1 MSLLSHWQPIVAGL
15 VVVLA
20 VIYLVWKLGF
30 EGRAPKKKRGP
41 DVPLSRLVRKRPDRG
56 CH

>member
-20 VIYLVWKLGF
+20 VIYLVWKFGF
-30 EGRAPKKKRGP
+30 EGRTPRKKRGP